1 MILTST
7 MLPVTVESSSMVVAA
22 SLSWLLAR
30 VLKGYGTILTIM
42 YTNAPSAHHSTLL
55 DSGHSREIVLKSR
68 VRNVIFLTD
77 RLTVSMLLQ
86 LVAMAH

>member
-1 MILTST
+1 
-7 MLPVTVESSSMVVAA
+7 
-22 SLSWLLAR
+22 
-30 VLKGYGTILTIM
+30 M